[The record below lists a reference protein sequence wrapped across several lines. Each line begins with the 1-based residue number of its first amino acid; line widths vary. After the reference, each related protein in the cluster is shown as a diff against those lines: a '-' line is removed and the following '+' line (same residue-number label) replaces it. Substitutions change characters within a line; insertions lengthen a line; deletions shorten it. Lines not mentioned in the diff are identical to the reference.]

1 MTGEQAAYPPF
12 VTVIPTGFEGVTED
26 EPLRLS
32 HADERALRARLVAL
46 HEYRLRSWVKART
59 HVVG

>member
-1 MTGEQAAYPPF
+1 MTTAPLPPF
-12 VTVIPTGFEGVTED
+12 VTVVDTGFDDVTGD

-46 HEYRLRSWVKART
+46 HEYRLRSWAKART